1 MRKNFKPE
9 SMIFPLPV
17 LVLGSYDK
25 ENKPNAMTAAWGGIY
40 DTNQVFV
47 CLASDHKSSQN
58 IRERHEFS
66 VSFATKDTTAIS
78 DYFGIKSGY
87 KEDKISKAK
96 ATANKCQNIDAP
108 YFEEF
113 PVFLE
118 CRVFSFKEENETIYL
133 VADIVNISADESVLN
148 EKGRIDIKKLQPI
161 CYNPSE
167 HTYNVV
173 GEQVG
178 LAFRDGNNIK

>member
-25 ENKPNAMTAAWGGIY
+25 DEKPNAMTASWGGIY
-40 DTNQVFV
+40 DTNQVFI
-47 CLASDHKSSQN
+47 CLASDHKSSAN
-58 IRERHEFS
+58 IKDTHEFS
-66 VSFATKDTTAIS
+66 VSFVTKNTTIIG

-87 KEDKISKAK
+87 KEDKIAKSKVIVK
-96 ATANKCQNIDAP
+96 KCGNINAP

-118 CRVFSFKEENETIYL
+118 CKVSSIKEENKTIYL
-133 VADIVNISADESVLN
+133 VADIVNISADEKVLN
-148 EKGRIDIKKLQPI
+148 EKGRIDISKLEPI
-161 CYNPSE
+161 CYNPSM

-178 LAFRDGNNIK
+178 CAFKDGEKIK

>member
-1 MRKNFKPE
+1 MRKDLGAKTFIYP
-9 SMIFPLPV
+9 MPV
-17 LVLGSYDK
+17 LIIGTYDEK
-25 ENKPNAMTAAWGGIY
+25 GEPDAMNAAWGGIY

-96 ATANKCQNIDAP
+96 VTAKKCQNIDAP

-118 CRVFSFKEENETIYL
+118 CRVVSFKEENETIYL

-148 EKGRIDIKKLQPI
+148 EKGRIDIKKFQPI

-173 GEQVG
+173 GEQIGFAFKEG
-178 LAFRDGNNIK
+178 LKIK